1 MLGSVK
7 HKAGWIWHASGKH
20 PAAKDFLE
28 IGPQDPLL
36 QAFAGWI
43 AGGFRQWSS
52 HNDHKTTH
60 NSWRFWTKAARKQH
74 LICGVGRDSCDCF
87 GRSFPLVFVGSGQL
101 RKWQAHWE
109 LLPLVL
115 DKTWQQMEYLATKR
129 LLDFNHLED
138 EVRMLPFPTDNW
150 SGVNLDRLQIDD
162 PNTGSGGSTTAGA
175 PAQNPISDSSDPLV
189 GIMPLTN
196 VSQNDQPTQLAVLHA
211 NLKKRS
217 KQPPN
222 AVFMGGIPEKSCLV
236 MFKRPLRP
244 EDFNTLWSSC
254 PEVASA

>member
-7 HKAGWIWHASGKH
+7 DKDSWIWYASGKH

-28 IGPQDPLL
+28 IGPRDPLL
-36 QAFAGWI
+36 QAFADWV
-43 AGGFRQWSS
+43 AGGFRQWSTQ
-52 HNDHKTTH
+52 NNRKTAQ
-60 NSWRFWTKAARKQH
+60 NSWRFWTRTARKKH
-74 LICGVGRDSCDCF
+74 IICGVSRDSCDSI
-87 GRSFPLVFVGSGQL
+87 GRSFPLVIVGSGLL

-138 EVRMLPFPTDNW
+138 EVRMLASPTDNW
-150 SGVNLDRLQIDD
+150 SGVNLDHLQIDD
-162 PNTGSGGSTTAGA
+162 PDTGSGGSTTAGA
-175 PAQNPISDSSDPLV
+175 PAQNPLSGSSDPLV
-189 GIMPLTN
+189 GILPLTN
-196 VSQNDQPTQLAVLHA
+196 VSQNDQPTQLAALHA

-236 MFKRPLRP
+236 LFKRPLRP
-244 EDFNTLWSSC
+244 QDFNTLWSSC
-254 PEVASA
+254 LEVVSA